1 MADTLYVNPVWPD
14 KISWVHG
21 IAYANL
27 DAKLLGHHFTEIV
40 LCMAEL
46 RPLLRHDYTLDDVL
60 GSIRNTPE
68 SRRAHRARLLRRGHV
83 LLPKGRIV
91 STPPRL
97 GLDDAIAA
105 CLTAFIFFVLI
116 CARCP

>member
-60 GSIRNTPE
+60 GRYAT
-68 SRRAHRARLLRRGHV
+68 RLKVG
-83 LLPKGRIV
+83 GRIV
-91 STPPRL
+91 
-97 GLDDAIAA
+97 LDYCDGATFFYRRAA
-105 CLTAFIFFVLI
+105 S
-116 CARCP
+116 